1 MSESL
6 DVSLS
11 KLAWAPSGHHIACGD
26 IDGRV
31 YIYEAGEVRGG
42 AKGRPGSHVVVWMRV
57 HLCVVVPVVM
67 ATLFLPSPSQGLYSP
82 HVDEWQKVQQTLLD
96 LQEEL
101 ELTAQP
107 KPLQS

>member
-1 MSESL
+1 MSFFLFKEPILSESL

-57 HLCVVVPVVM
+57 HLCDVVPVVM
-67 ATLFLPSPSQGLYSP
+67 TTLFLPP
-82 HVDEWQKVQQTLLD
+82 
-96 LQEEL
+96 
-101 ELTAQP
+101 
-107 KPLQS
+107 PLRDCTHLMWMSGRRYNRRSWTFRRS